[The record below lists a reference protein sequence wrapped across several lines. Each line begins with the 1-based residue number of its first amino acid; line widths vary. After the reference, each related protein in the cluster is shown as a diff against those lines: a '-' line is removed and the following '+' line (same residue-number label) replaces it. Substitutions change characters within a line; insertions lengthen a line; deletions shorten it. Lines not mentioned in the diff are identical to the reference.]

1 MKVLLMGNGSSVMD
15 NEFGDRIDNDFD
27 IVYRVNRFRTRGF
40 EKNVGSK
47 VNGWFVCD
55 NGVQWLENETEEVEG
70 LLLAKDLLPLLS
82 KEDSENLNLKSLIRP
97 ASLVPEGRKLIIAR
111 SGYTGRVDLKFS
123 SIKPL
128 WEENCG
134 IPFGKPEKTWK
145 CRQDAL
151 I

>member
-15 NEFGDRIDNDFD
+15 NEFGERIDNDFD

-70 LLLAKDLLPLLS
+70 SSRWEKIPNINFVSPKFKHNDGLRAPECQRAIGFCQRS
-82 KEDSENLNLKSLIRP
+82 KEYFSVNGNTSY
-97 ASLVPEGRKLIIAR
+97 VPVIEYVSPNVEDQI
-111 SGYTGRVDLKFS
+111 
-123 SIKPL
+123 
-128 WEENCG
+128 N
-134 IPFGKPEKTWK
+134 
-145 CRQDAL
+145 
-151 I
+151 